1 MNTLE
6 IGVALIRRIE
16 QEIQWLGIHNQTKHQ
31 IDFVIAHRLEKE
43 SWRDSV
49 TREVA
54 WQLDLDRN
62 RDIVVSNMAQLNVEF
77 EAALPGET
85 DSTQIACAFYNVQ
98 LYRKAAREKISAD
111 ENYLWLS
118 CDEILAGQTEA
129 GVVISPMLMLLNG
142 HAKVIRHEAIE

>member
-1 MNTLE
+1 MNKLE

-16 QEIQWLGIHNQTKHQ
+16 QQIQWLGIHNVAKQQ

-54 WQLDLDRN
+54 WHLDVDRN

-77 EAALPGET
+77 EATLPGEVDPT
-85 DSTQIACAFYNVQ
+85 HIACAFYNVQ
-98 LYRKAAREKISAD
+98 LYRKEVREKVEQTES
-111 ENYLWLS
+111 YLWLS
-118 CDEILAGQTEA
+118 VEEILAGETKSGIA
-129 GVVISPMLMLLNG
+129 ISPLLMLLNG
-142 HAKVIRHEAIE
+142 HAKVIRH